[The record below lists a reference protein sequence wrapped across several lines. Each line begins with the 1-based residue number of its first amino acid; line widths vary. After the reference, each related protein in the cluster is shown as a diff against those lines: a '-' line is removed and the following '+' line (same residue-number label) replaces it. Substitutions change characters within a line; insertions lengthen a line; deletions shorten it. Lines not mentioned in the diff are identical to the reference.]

1 MKRIYLIL
9 LSVVLMTLSSVD
21 MSAQRTPKTGM
32 LNNSG
37 IRIECNAP
45 IDVFIDG
52 VKMCNA
58 VNSCMVANLP
68 RGRYWVEAFVVNSN
82 QGYGVS
88 RLVFNESV
96 TLNSMEVKNIVVRSD
111 GTIGGS
117 YGNADIIYPPI
128 MDDATYA
135 QLLEQIEETSFNSD
149 KKQIIEMAK
158 THNLFTTEQV
168 KAIARTM
175 NFDRDKMW
183 VLKTLYPYIID
194 RDRAFTLQEVLSHS
208 SSKKEFSK
216 YVTDYDRQ
224 QTHTN

>member
-1 MKRIYLIL
+1 
-9 LSVVLMTLSSVD
+9 MTLSAID

-32 LNNSG
+32 LNNGG

-52 VKMCNA
+52 VKMCNS
-58 VNSCMVANLP
+58 VNTCMVANLP
-68 RGRYWVEAFVVNSN
+68 RGRYWVEAFVVNPN

-88 RLVFNESV
+88 RLVFSEAV

-111 GTIGGS
+111 GSTGGS
-117 YGNADIIYPPI
+117 YSNADIIYPPI
-128 MDDATYA
+128 MDNATYIR
-135 QLLEQIEETSFNSD
+135 LLEQIEGASFTSD
-149 KKQIIEMAK
+149 KKQIVEMAK

-168 KAIARTM
+168 KGIARKMT
-175 NFDRDKMW
+175 FDRDKMW

-194 RDRAFTLQEVLSHS
+194 RDKAFTLQEELSHS

-216 YVTDYDRQ
+216 FVTDYDRQ
-224 QTHTN
+224 QTNTH